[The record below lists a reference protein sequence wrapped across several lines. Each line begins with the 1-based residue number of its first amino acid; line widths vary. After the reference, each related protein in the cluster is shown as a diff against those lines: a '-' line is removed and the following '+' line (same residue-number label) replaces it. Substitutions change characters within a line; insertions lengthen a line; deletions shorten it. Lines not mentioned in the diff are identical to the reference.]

1 MLGGARRRAVL
12 AMLALEPG
20 RVISTGQLI
29 EGVWDE
35 PPETATTA
43 LQGHVSQLRRVLGE
57 DAILTRSPG
66 YLLAV
71 DPESVDVVRC
81 RRALERARGALA
93 AGQADTA
100 AAILEEASAL
110 WRGEPLADLADAP
123 FARDALPELREL
135 RVSLAEERHEA
146 ELALGRHGEAIAPLR
161 ELVAREPLRERPR
174 TQLMLALYRS
184 GRQAEALEVYESG
197 RRMLSEELGIEPSEA
212 LRQLHTAILR
222 QDPELGAPAL
232 APRRAAAAQRR
243 RRWPWLAG
251 AAGVSAAAAAA
262 VIALIASGGNEPA
275 KARAVANGLVRI
287 DSGGTR
293 AAARLDGTPSN
304 LAAADGTAWV
314 LDADGQTITQVG
326 TNGGRMRTFGTGAT
340 PTDAVASADGLWVAQ
355 GHAGSTQFPGAQTTS
370 VAHLDAR
377 TGAVLRTVS
386 LPRASG
392 PISIA
397 QHDRIAASAHAI
409 WVIGRDGAVIQIDP
423 LSHDVTRV
431 VHLGATAVAA
441 DAGGAWVLTPDG
453 SLVRIAEHSGVVGV
467 PIDLG
472 GSGASSLAVGGGAVW
487 VVDSAAGVLERVDPR
502 GASRGAPIE
511 VGAGAGP
518 VAYANG
524 IVWVAQPG
532 RGTVLR
538 VDADERRV
546 AGEVAVGGTPRDIAT
561 DGSAIW
567 VSVTAPSATADACG
581 PLEHAPGVAP
591 DAVLAA
597 DLPLRSGG
605 RSPIAAMV
613 AATRGE
619 LRRRHYRAGQHS
631 IGLLV
636 CDDSTTQRGSSDA
649 EKCRANERAYVA
661 DPRIVAELGPYNS
674 PCAAQQLPIN
684 GGSLAM
690 ISSTNT
696 DPLLTRDR
704 ARGAYVRIVA
714 TDDRQAQAAVRF
726 LRAHGHS
733 RAFVL
738 DDGDG
743 YGLSVAGYFAA
754 AARSAGL
761 RVLGRATWGDA
772 RRTTAIVRRVRSAR
786 PDVVWVSGLLDNGA
800 GRVVRSLR
808 RALGPSVTIAGPEG
822 LLPVGRL
829 FDRAGAAARAVL
841 IATGTRPAA
850 NGVHPFA
857 VLAKQA
863 VDVLLGAIATSDGT
877 RRSIA
882 RAVHSLPQFDS
893 HGDLR
898 HAPVTI
904 LRAQRPGGSRTNMS
918 LEGGRVVAVVR

>member
-1 MLGGARRRAVL
+1 VALGGARRRAVL

-20 RVISTGQLI
+20 SVISTGQLI

-43 LQGHVSQLRRVLGE
+43 LQGHISQLRRVLGE

-66 YLLAV
+66 YLLAA
-71 DPESVDVVRC
+71 DPEAVDVVRC
-81 RRALERARGALA
+81 RSALEDARRALA
-93 AGQADTA
+93 AGEADA
-100 AAILEEASAL
+100 AAAVLEEASAL
-110 WRGEPLADLADAP
+110 WRGEPLADLVDAP
-123 FARDALPELREL
+123 FARDALPALEELRIA
-135 RVSLAEERHEA
+135 LAEERQEA
-146 ELALGRHGEAIAPLR
+146 ELARGRHAAAIAPLR
-161 ELVAREPLRERPR
+161 ELVAHEPLRERPR
-174 TQLMLALYRS
+174 AQLMLALYRS
-184 GRQAEALEVYESG
+184 GREAESLEVYESG
-197 RRMLSEELGIEPSEA
+197 RRVLSDELGIEPSER
-212 LRQLHTAILR
+212 LRRLHSAILR
-222 QDPELGAPAL
+222 QDPEIGLREVALRRPATTH
-232 APRRAAAAQRR
+232 RR
-243 RRWPWLAG
+243 RTWPWLAG
-251 AAGVSAAAAAA
+251 AAGVSAVVAA
-262 VIALIASGGNEPA
+262 IALVASGGNQPA
-275 KARAVANGLVRI
+275 KARPVANGLVRI
-287 DSGGTR
+287 GSGGR
-293 AAARLDGTPSN
+293 PAASAQLDGTPSN
-304 LAAADGTAWV
+304 VAAVGGTAWV
-314 LDADGQTITQVG
+314 LDADGQTITQIG
-326 TNGGRMRTFGTGAT
+326 TGGRQNRTFGTGAT
-340 PTDAVASADGLWVAQ
+340 PTDAVASRDGLWVAQ
-355 GHAGSTQFPGAQTTS
+355 GHAGSTQFAGAQTTS
-370 VAHLDAR
+370 VAHVDPR
-377 TGAVLRTVS
+377 TGAVLRTVA
-386 LPRASG
+386 LPVAAG

-409 WVIGRDGAVIQIDP
+409 WVVGHDGALIRIDP
-423 LSHDVTRV
+423 LSHRVTRV
-431 VHLGATAVAA
+431 LPLGATAVAA
-441 DAGGAWVLTPDG
+441 DADAAWALTRDG
-453 SLVRIAEHSGVVGV
+453 SLVRIAERSGAVGV

-472 GSGASSLAVGGGAVW
+472 DSGASSLAVGGGAVW

-502 GASRGAPIE
+502 GAGRGAPIE

-518 VAYANG
+518 VAYGSG

-538 VDADERRV
+538 VDANEGRV

-561 DGSAIW
+561 DGSAVW
-567 VSVTAPSATADACG
+567 VSVTAPSATAGACG

-605 RSPIAAMV
+605 RSPIATMI

-619 LRRRHYRAGQHS
+619 LRRRHYRAGRHS

-636 CDDSTTQRGSSDA
+636 CDDSTTQRGSYDA

-661 DPRIVAELGPYNS
+661 DRRIVAELGPYNS

-690 ISSTNT
+690 ISPTNT

-704 ARGAYVRIVA
+704 ARGTYVRIVA
-714 TDDRQAQAAVRF
+714 TDDRLARAAVRF
-726 LRAHGHS
+726 LRAHGRS

-754 AARSAGL
+754 AARSAGV
-761 RVLGRATWGDA
+761 RVLGRATWGGA
-772 RRTTAIVRRVRSAR
+772 RRTALIVRRVRAAR

-822 LLPVGRL
+822 LLPVARL
-829 FDRAGAAARAVL
+829 FDRAGAAARGVL
-841 IATGTRPAA
+841 VATGIQPAA
-850 NGVHPFA
+850 HGVHPYA

-877 RRSIA
+877 RRSVA
-882 RAVHSLPQFDS
+882 RAVHALPQFDS